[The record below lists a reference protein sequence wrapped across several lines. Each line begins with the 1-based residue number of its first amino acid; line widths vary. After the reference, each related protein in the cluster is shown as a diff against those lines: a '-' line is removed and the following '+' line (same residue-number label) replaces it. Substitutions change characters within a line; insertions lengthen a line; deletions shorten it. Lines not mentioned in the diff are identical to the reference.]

1 MTQTWG
7 NVSTQCW
14 GVILPCHIPPWS
26 NGRLKHQVEGDGRCE
41 LVSCGG
47 GLNTVFYEEVRQ
59 LLLGVVVQLETG
71 KPKKIKVS
79 DLQPRQKQQFFNM
92 TPRFVSVNTDLGDDA
107 LHLSL
112 LLCCALL
119 IRHQL
124 LKVGYITQK
133 NQTAVFFVMFF
144 VTSHQ
149 HPSLSPTPTA
159 SPTTVL
165 NVNIVIIKSMSECV
179 CAQLALC
186 IKRSTTSEV

>member
-1 MTQTWG
+1 MTQMWG
-7 NVSTQCW
+7 NVSAQCW

-41 LVSCGG
+41 LVSCGR
-47 GLNTVFYEEVRQ
+47 GLDAVFYEKVRQ
-59 LLLGVVVQLETG
+59 LFLGVVVQLETG
-71 KPKKIKVS
+71 KPKKCKIS
-79 DLQPRQKQQFFNM
+79 DLQPRQKQRFFNM
-92 TPRFVSVNTDLGDDA
+92 THFVSINTDLGDDA

-124 LKVGYITQK
+124 LKVGCNTQK
-133 NQTAVFFVMFF
+133 NQTVVFLLFF

-149 HPSLSPTPTA
+149 HPSLPPAPIA

-179 CAQLALC
+179 CAQLTLC